1 MVDFLRENPWC
12 SPEQYKWEFSIAQIR
27 LMSVD
32 FTHIE
37 YLDKDKVE
45 QEAHTMHI
53 ESAQD
58 LLNLNDLG
66 IPIITKQD
74 FLKQK

>member
-1 MVDFLRENPWC
+1 MVDFLRENAWC
-12 SPEQYKWEFSIAQIR
+12 SREQYMWELSVAQIR

-37 YLDKDKVE
+37 YLDKDKIE
-45 QEAHTMHI
+45 KEAHTLRI
-53 ESAQD
+53 ESAED

-66 IPIITKQD
+66 FPIIKKKTT
-74 FLKQK
+74 